1 MLQSAK
7 KEARVG
13 ENKLAG
19 PRDVPGPILL
29 HFTSSK
35 TAVQLGAVTGRG
47 LSQREASE
55 TVKLEHPGTILAA
68 WAPPA
73 PQ

>member
-13 ENKLAG
+13 ENELAG

-29 HFTSSK
+29 HFMSSK
-35 TAVQLGAVTGRG
+35 TAVQLGAVSGRG
-47 LSQREASE
+47 LSRREASE
-55 TVKLEHPGTILAA
+55 TVKLEHPETILAA

>member
-1 MLQSAK
+1 MLQAAE

-19 PRDVPGPILL
+19 PREVPGPILL
-29 HFTSSK
+29 HFMSSK
-35 TAVQLGAVTGRG
+35 TAVQLGAVSGRG
-47 LSQREASE
+47 LSRREASK
-55 TVKLEHPGTILAA
+55 TVKLEHPETILAA
-68 WAPPA
+68 RAPPA